1 MADYKVH
8 TMAKGINRFIHI
20 PDALLGI
27 NEGIKAKTVY
37 RPEAGNS
44 TAQWDPDLDG
54 TSWSTKDKD
63 ICTYAHF
70 KGYNGK
76 AHWVVKEFGLTSG
89 IYPQGQIVGFK
100 FDEVNDSTRNHCI
113 FLNRYG
119 YALTKNG
126 TYYFVDA
133 GGVCQQ
139 PGDYSR
145 TREHTFNP
153 ETKRRLKDGWCFAQ
167 FRILLSTNTGG
178 TGERESNFE
187 ISNWQFKFAHDG
199 GSGDMIIPEN
209 RPYSLREDNK
219 SIGLA

>member
-1 MADYKVH
+1 MAEYKVH
-8 TMAKGINRFIHI
+8 TISSGVNRYIHI
-20 PDALLGI
+20 RDALVGM
-27 NEGIKAKTVY
+27 NESIKANTVY

-54 TSWSTKDKD
+54 TYWSTSEKNV
-63 ICTYAHF
+63 CTRAKF
-70 KGYNGK
+70 AGKNGE

-100 FDEVNDSTRNHCI
+100 FDEANNSTKSHCI

-126 TYYFVDA
+126 KYYFVDA
-133 GGVCQQ
+133 GGVCNQ

-145 TREHTFNP
+145 TRSHTFNA

-178 TGERESNFE
+178 TGENKSEFE

-199 GSGDMIIPEN
+199 GKGDMIIPEN